1 MMDIFDLSIEEFE
14 KKVDEILGNVSE
26 EELMRKLTENGL
38 EVDIY
43 SNDGEFYYIENFNNI
58 WVHNDRTSRRNLIAN
73 ILIRRKNKEQK
84 QYTKENTNL
93 TEAA

>member
-14 KKVDEILGNVSE
+14 KKVDEILENISE
-26 EELMRKLTENGL
+26 EELMEKLIENGL

-43 SNDGEFYYIENFNNI
+43 NNDGEFYYIEDLNNT
-58 WVHNDRTSRRNLIAN
+58 WVHSDRTSRKNLITN
-73 ILIRRKNKEQK
+73 ILKRRNEEKK
-84 QYTKENTNL
+84 QNTNVNINL